1 MGYRS
6 DVTIIAYPSKRHT
19 RKFAALKLYVDE
31 NLPDE
36 FEVIGE
42 GDRRY
47 LHCFLGGCK
56 WYDGYHEVN
65 IYNKVFS
72 EWDGMFTDP
81 DPDPTQNPESMFHY
95 EFLRI
100 GAEYDDVEYHQSYG
114 ADHALNMVREVYID
128 F

>member
-19 RKFAALKLYVDE
+19 GKFAALKLFVDE
-31 NLPDE
+31 NLPYE

-47 LHCFLGGCK
+47 LQCNLYSIK
-56 WYDGYHEVN
+56 WYEGYDEVQQ
-65 IYNKVFS
+65 YNKAFS

-81 DPDPTQNPESMFHY
+81 DPDPTQDHESMFHY
-95 EFLRI
+95 EFIRI
-100 GAEYDDVEYHQSYG
+100 GEAYEDVEYECSYG
-114 ADHALNMVREVYID
+114 ADQALNMSREVYID

>member
-19 RKFAALKLYVDE
+19 GKFAALKLFVDE
-31 NLPDE
+31 NLPYE

-47 LHCFLGGCK
+47 LQCNLHSIK
-56 WYDGYHEVN
+56 WYEGYDEVQQ
-65 IYNKVFS
+65 YNKAFS

-81 DPDPTQNPESMFHY
+81 DPDPTQDHESMFHY
-95 EFLRI
+95 EFIRI
-100 GAEYDDVEYHQSYG
+100 GEAYEDVEYECSYG
-114 ADHALNMVREVYID
+114 ADQALNMSREVYID